1 MTNHERFIKTPA
13 KVLIERFPNWK
24 LLFCTLI
31 GNERTPCERTFN
43 PVMCTKCVISWLKA
57 TDSKGI
63 SNHRRLVAMSTE
75 ELAHEISVAGCILIP
90 LDKELC
96 AGEDDN
102 SRCDRCIYNW
112 LNEEETK

>member
-24 LLFCTLI
+24 LLFCALI
-31 GNERTPCERTFN
+31 GNERTPCDRTPH

-63 SNHRRLVAMSTE
+63 SNHRRLVAMSAE
-75 ELAHEISVAGCILIP
+75 ELGREISMAGCILIP
-90 LDKELC
+90 PDKELC
-96 AGEDDN
+96 ECEDN
-102 SRCDRCIYNW
+102 NRCELCIYNW